1 MDKQEGEGAIN
12 KYMEMLKESIYKEFL
27 DDSGLAE
34 ESLGENDKKRL
45 QALSA
50 IAARHISILE
60 ESLANIS
67 AHRMNL
73 KMCQKLMRFLKSHL
87 NRKKVQMKNQMRKRK
102 KL

>member
-1 MDKQEGEGAIN
+1 MDKQEGEGAMN
-12 KYMEMLKESIYKEFL
+12 KDMEMLKESIYKEFL

-60 ESLANIS
+60 ES
-67 AHRMNL
+67 
-73 KMCQKLMRFLKSHL
+73 
-87 NRKKVQMKNQMRKRK
+87 
-102 KL
+102 